1 MSNARVEEKQN
12 EVLEEERRISQVGF
26 KALVRTLL
34 KHKLSRFGLI
44 VIFLLILMAVLAPV
58 IAPYHPNDQDL
69 YQVLKGPSKEH
80 WLGTDNVGRDLLSRI
95 LYGAQ
100 ISMTA
105 ATFATLGSI
114 MLGIIMG
121 LIAGFKGGIVD
132 NIIMRMVDTF
142 MVFPG
147 LIFILIMAAALGP
160 GIKNVIIAII
170 LFGWTWA
177 ARVIRGQVLA
187 VREHPYVEAA
197 KAAGASE
204 WRVMLKHVLPN
215 SIAPMIVATAL
226 GMGGAVGMEAGAA
239 FLGIGVQPP
248 TPSWGRALRTGYS
261 YLERVPLFS
270 IAPGVLITLA
280 VLSFTLLGDGL
291 RDALDPRI
299 RGEGKKI
306 K

>member
-105 ATFATLGSI
+105 VTFATLGSI

-132 NIIMRMVDTF
+132 NVIMRMVDTF

>member
-1 MSNARVEEKQN
+1 MNDIAAAENGINGV
-12 EVLEEERRISQVGF
+12 EEERRTSQVGF

-34 KHKLSRFGLI
+34 RHKVSRFGLI
-44 VIFLLILMAVLAPV
+44 CISLLILMAILAPVLAP
-58 IAPYHPNDQDL
+58 YHYNDQDL
-69 YQVLKGPSKEH
+69 YNVLKGPSKKH

-95 LYGAQ
+95 LYGARV
-100 ISMTA
+100 SMTV
-105 ATFATLGSI
+105 ATFATLGAI
-114 MLGIIMG
+114 ALGVIIG
-121 LIAGFKGGIVD
+121 LIAGFKGGLVD
-132 NIIMRMVDTF
+132 NIIMRTTDTF

-147 LIFILIMAAALGP
+147 LIFVLIMAAALGP

-170 LFGWTWA
+170 IFGWTGS
-177 ARVIRGQVLA
+177 ARIIRGQVFT
-187 VREHPYVEAA
+187 VREEPYVEAA

-204 WRVMLKHVLPN
+204 WRVMFKHVLPN
-215 SIAPMIVATAL
+215 SIAPMIVVTAL
-226 GMGGAVGMEAGAA
+226 AMGGAVGMEAGAA

-248 TPSWGRALRTGYS
+248 TPSWGRALRTGYT

-280 VLSFTLLGDGL
+280 ILSFTLVGDGL

>member
-12 EVLEEERRISQVGF
+12 GVLEEERRISQVGF

-114 MLGIIMG
+114 ALGIIMG

-291 RDALDPRI
+291 RDALDHRI

>member
-1 MSNARVEEKQN
+1 MNDAVITKDDFN
-12 EVLEEERRISQVGF
+12 GVEEERRTSQVGF
-26 KALVRTLL
+26 RALVRTLL
-34 KHKLSRFGLI
+34 RHKVSRFGLI
-44 VIFLLILMAVLAPV
+44 CISLLILMAILAPVLAP
-58 IAPYHPNDQDL
+58 YHYNDQDL
-69 YQVLKGPSKEH
+69 YNVLKGPSKEH

-95 LYGAQ
+95 LYGARV
-100 ISMTA
+100 SMTV
-105 ATFATLGSI
+105 ATFATLGAI
-114 MLGIIMG
+114 TLGVIIG

-132 NIIMRMVDTF
+132 NIIMRTTDTF

-147 LIFILIMAAALGP
+147 LIFVLIMAAALGP

-170 LFGWTWA
+170 LFGWTGS
-177 ARVIRGQVLA
+177 ARIIRGQVFT
-187 VREHPYVEAA
+187 VREEPYVEAA

-204 WRVMLKHVLPN
+204 WRVMFKHVLPN
-215 SIAPMIVATAL
+215 AIAPMIVVTAL
-226 GMGGAVGMEAGAA
+226 AMGGAVGMEAGAA

-248 TPSWGRALRTGYS
+248 TPSWGRALRTGYTF
-261 YLERVPLFS
+261 LERVPLFS

-280 VLSFTLLGDGL
+280 ILSFTLVGDGL

>member
-1 MSNARVEEKQN
+1 MSDTAVEKKQN
-12 EVLEEERRISQVGF
+12 GVLDEERRISQVGF

-44 VIFLLILMAVLAPV
+44 SIFLLTLMAILAPV
-58 IAPYHPNDQDL
+58 LAPYHPNDQDL
-69 YQVLKGPSKEH
+69 YKVLKGPSKEH

-95 LYGAQ
+95 LYGTRV
-100 ISMTA
+100 SMTA
-105 ATFATLGSI
+105 ATFATLGAI
-114 MLGIIMG
+114 ILGTLMG

-132 NIIMRMVDTF
+132 NVIMRTVDTF

-147 LIFILIMAAALGP
+147 LIFVLIMAAALGP
-160 GIKNVIIAII
+160 GMKNVIIAII
-170 LFGWTWA
+170 LFGWTGA
-177 ARVIRGQVLA
+177 ARIIRGQVFA
-187 VREHPYVEAA
+187 VREFPYVEAA

-204 WRVMLKHVLPN
+204 WRIMLKHVLPN

>member
-1 MSNARVEEKQN
+1 MNDIAAAENGINGV
-12 EVLEEERRISQVGF
+12 EEERRTSQVGF

-34 KHKLSRFGLI
+34 RHKVSRFGLI
-44 VIFLLILMAVLAPV
+44 CISLLILMAILAPVLAP
-58 IAPYHPNDQDL
+58 YHYNDQDL
-69 YQVLKGPSKEH
+69 YNVLKGPSKQH

-95 LYGAQ
+95 LYGARV
-100 ISMTA
+100 SMTV
-105 ATFATLGSI
+105 ATFATLGAI
-114 MLGIIMG
+114 ALGVIIG
-121 LIAGFKGGIVD
+121 LIAGFKGGLVD
-132 NIIMRMVDTF
+132 NIIMRTTDTF

-147 LIFILIMAAALGP
+147 LIFVLIMAAALGP

-170 LFGWTWA
+170 LFGWTGA
-177 ARVIRGQVLA
+177 ARIIRGQVFT
-187 VREHPYVEAA
+187 VREEPYVEAA

-204 WRVMLKHVLPN
+204 WRIMFKHVLPN
-215 SIAPMIVATAL
+215 SIAPMIVVTAL
-226 GMGGAVGMEAGAA
+226 AMGGAVGMEAGAA

-248 TPSWGRALRTGYS
+248 TPSWGRALRTGYT

-270 IAPGVLITLA
+270 IAPGALITLA
-280 VLSFTLLGDGL
+280 ILSFTLVGDGL

>member
-95 LYGAQ
+95 MYGAQ

-114 MLGIIMG
+114 ALGIIMG

>member
-114 MLGIIMG
+114 ALGIIMG

>member
-12 EVLEEERRISQVGF
+12 GVLEEERRISQVGF

-114 MLGIIMG
+114 ALGIIMG

>member
-1 MSNARVEEKQN
+1 MNDIAAAENGINGV
-12 EVLEEERRISQVGF
+12 EEERRTSQVGF

-34 KHKLSRFGLI
+34 RHKVSRFGLI
-44 VIFLLILMAVLAPV
+44 CISLLILMAILAPVLAP
-58 IAPYHPNDQDL
+58 YHYNDQDL
-69 YQVLKGPSKEH
+69 YNVLKGPSKKH

-95 LYGAQ
+95 LYGARV
-100 ISMTA
+100 SMTV
-105 ATFATLGSI
+105 ATFATLGAI
-114 MLGIIMG
+114 ALGVIIG

-132 NIIMRMVDTF
+132 NVIMRTTDTF

-147 LIFILIMAAALGP
+147 LIFVLIMAAALGP

-170 LFGWTWA
+170 LFGWTGS
-177 ARVIRGQVLA
+177 ARIIRGQVFT
-187 VREHPYVEAA
+187 VREEPYVEAA

-204 WRVMLKHVLPN
+204 WRVMFKHVLPN
-215 SIAPMIVATAL
+215 SIAPMIVVTAL
-226 GMGGAVGMEAGAA
+226 AMGGAVGMEAGAA

-248 TPSWGRALRTGYS
+248 TPSWGRALRTGYT

-270 IAPGVLITLA
+270 IAPGALITLA
-280 VLSFTLLGDGL
+280 ILSFTLVGDGL

>member
-1 MSNARVEEKQN
+1 MSDTAVQEKQN

>member
-1 MSNARVEEKQN
+1 MSDTAVEKKQN
-12 EVLEEERRISQVGF
+12 GVLEEERRISQVGF

-114 MLGIIMG
+114 ALGIIMG

>member
-1 MSNARVEEKQN
+1 MNDIAAAENGINGV
-12 EVLEEERRISQVGF
+12 EEERRTSQVGF

-34 KHKLSRFGLI
+34 RHKVSRFGLI
-44 VIFLLILMAVLAPV
+44 CISLLILMAILAPVLAP
-58 IAPYHPNDQDL
+58 YHYNDQDL
-69 YQVLKGPSKEH
+69 YNVLKGPSKQH

-95 LYGAQ
+95 LYGARV
-100 ISMTA
+100 SMTV
-105 ATFATLGSI
+105 ATFATLGAI
-114 MLGIIMG
+114 ALGVIIG

-132 NIIMRMVDTF
+132 NVIMRTTDTF

-147 LIFILIMAAALGP
+147 LIFVLIMAAALGP

-170 LFGWTWA
+170 LFGWTGS
-177 ARVIRGQVLA
+177 ARIIRGQVFT
-187 VREHPYVEAA
+187 VREEPYVEAA

-204 WRVMLKHVLPN
+204 WRVMFKHVLPN
-215 SIAPMIVATAL
+215 SIAPMIVVTAL
-226 GMGGAVGMEAGAA
+226 AMGGAVGMEAGAA

-248 TPSWGRALRTGYS
+248 TPSWGRALRTGYT

-270 IAPGVLITLA
+270 IAPGALITLA
-280 VLSFTLLGDGL
+280 ILSFTLVGDGL

>member
-69 YQVLKGPSKEH
+69 YSVLKGPSKEH